1 MVTFYT
7 NGEATY
13 RVLIED
19 GAGVWAIQSDG
30 KTAPRYISSAALDS
44 MTKVAADTML
54 VPIALTK
61 KQEIQVTKR
70 KTIIEPLIK
79 SEEYILSRSKRLTI
93 ATEIASKNKISVR
106 TILRFYYSYLAK
118 GPAGLAPVQRKTE
131 HNEKT
136 PDQKIMEKALNQY
149 FYSANRMNLRM
160 AYEMMLIDYYRT
172 EGGILQEEHPSFN
185 QFRYYFRKH
194 RNMKRRLWQERE

>member
-79 SEEYILSRSKRLTI
+79 SEEYICNPCRYLSG
-93 ATEIASKNKISVR
+93 ISVR
-106 TILRFYYSYLAK
+106 QETDRTTLYLH
-118 GPAGLAPVQRKTE
+118 G
-131 HNEKT
+131 
-136 PDQKIMEKALNQY
+136 D
-149 FYSANRMNLRM
+149 
-160 AYEMMLIDYYRT
+160 
-172 EGGILQEEHPSFN
+172 
-185 QFRYYFRKH
+185 
-194 RNMKRRLWQERE
+194 